1 MTPPSLP
8 QFWSSC
14 VGGKTEGPILGP
26 VDLKFSLSPILA
38 SNVREPLAILD
49 IQVVEGG
56 RSAPDLI

>member
-1 MTPPSLP
+1 M
-8 QFWSSC
+8 
-14 VGGKTEGPILGP
+14 GGKTEGPILGP